1 MIRKN
6 VSMEDEYLQKLQPFL
21 DKNNGNLSA
30 AIRDAI
36 ELADAALQGHESVE
50 DALEYF
56 IQDSTKYPEIR
67 NSLIESGEC
76 ILISQLSFRWLIE
89 NTDGILVDDELVS
102 EIFNPYQIKSVSDL
116 LEYLNTR
123 SKNMGWEV
131 EAYLSTWEDNT
142 EVIVVEN
149 GDPSLRAYLAEAIS
163 IFLGRYLNFDVPF
176 VHRKS
181 NSIRI
186 FLKKHRFDTDVPPG
200 IRKNFG
206 TLDYTFKEI
215 KSKPDFWTS
224 LVERYRLQ
232 RYQRVNLNRDVFETF
247 LSGEIPDITSFFE
260 ASAGKPIQEIPFY
273 ELFVICKKIVTVTQ
287 LANDVE
293 RAVERGKVNLKIRH
307 QFSEEIAIEKLI
319 ALFSKLFLT
328 AGYEFEVR
336 TVSNLIIFEFK
347 NSPYACSSTNFGY

>member
-36 ELADAALQGHESVE
+36 EIADAALQGHESVE

-56 IQDSTKYPEIR
+56 TQDSTKYPEIR
-67 NSLIESGEC
+67 NGLIESGEC

-89 NTDGILVDDELVS
+89 NTDGILLDDELVS
-102 EIFNPYQIKSVSDL
+102 EIFNPYQIKSVSGL
-116 LEYLNTR
+116 LEYFNTR
-123 SKNMGWEV
+123 SRNMGWDV
-131 EAYLSTWEDNT
+131 NAYLSTWEDNT

-149 GDPSLRAYLAEAIS
+149 GDPSLRAYLAELIS
-163 IFLGRYLNFDVPF
+163 IFLGRYLNFDVSF

-186 FLKKHRFDTDVPPG
+186 FLKEYRSNMDVPPG
-200 IRKNFG
+200 VRKNFG

-224 LVERYRLQ
+224 LIERYRLQ
-232 RYQRVNLNRDVFETF
+232 RYQRVNINKDIFETF
-247 LSGEIPDITSFFE
+247 ISGGIPDVIGFFE
-260 ASAGKPIQEIPFY
+260 TSAGKPIQEIPLY
-273 ELFVICKKIVTVTQ
+273 ELFAICKRLVSITQ

-293 RAVERGKVNLKIRH
+293 RSVEKEMTILKIRH
-307 QFSEEIAIEKLI
+307 QFSEETAIAKLVEF
-319 ALFSKLFLT
+319 FSKLFQT
-328 AGYEFEVR
+328 AGYQTEVR
-336 TVSNLIIFEFK
+336 TLSNLIIIEFK
-347 NSPYACSSTNFGY
+347 DAC

>member
-36 ELADAALQGHESVE
+36 ELADAALQGHGSVE

-56 IQDSTKYPEIR
+56 TQGSTKYPEIR

-102 EIFNPYQIKSVSDL
+102 ELFNPYHIKSVSDL

-123 SKNMGWEV
+123 SRNMGWEIEV
-131 EAYLSTWEDNT
+131 SSNTWEEDKT
-142 EVIVVEN
+142 EAIVLEN
-149 GDPSLRAYLAEAIS
+149 GDPSLRAFLGELIS
-163 IFLGRYLNFDVPF
+163 IFLGRYLNLDVSF

-181 NSIRI
+181 NSISI
-186 FLKKHRFDTDVPPG
+186 FLKEHRSDLEIPSG
-200 IRKNFG
+200 IRNNFG
-206 TLDYTFKEI
+206 TLDYTLKEI
-215 KSKPDFWTS
+215 RSKPEFWTS

-232 RYQRVNLNRDVFETF
+232 RYQRVNLNKDVFETF
-247 LSGEIPDITSFFE
+247 LSGEIPDVANFFE
-260 ASAGKPIQEIPFY
+260 ASAGKPIQEIPLC
-273 ELFVICKKIVTVTQ
+273 ELFVICKKLISVTQ

-293 RAVERGKVNLKIRH
+293 RTVEGGKMNIKIRH
-307 QFSEEIAIEKLI
+307 QFSEEIALAKLVELLSR
-319 ALFSKLFLT
+319 LFHT
-328 AGYEFEVR
+328 AGHIFEVR
-336 TVSNLIIFEFK
+336 TVSNLIILEF
-347 NSPYACSSTNFGY
+347 ADTC

>member
-1 MIRKN
+1 LIRKN

-56 IQDSTKYPEIR
+56 TDSAKYPEIR

-102 EIFNPYQIKSVSDL
+102 ELFNPYQIKSVSDL
-116 LEYLNTR
+116 VEYLNTR
-123 SKNMGWEV
+123 SRNMGWKIEV
-131 EAYLSTWEDNT
+131 SINTWEEDKT
-142 EVIVVEN
+142 EVIVIEN
-149 GDPSLRAYLAEAIS
+149 GTPSLRAYLAELIS
-163 IFLGRYLNFDVPF
+163 IFLGRYLNLDISF

-186 FLKKHRFDTDVPPG
+186 FLKEYRSDMEVPPG

-215 KSKPDFWTS
+215 RSKPEFWTS

-232 RYQRVNLNRDVFETF
+232 RYQRINLNKDLFETF
-247 LSGEIPDITSFFE
+247 LSGEIPDVTSFFE
-260 ASAGKPIQEIPFY
+260 ASAGKPIQEIPLY
-273 ELFVICKKIVTVTQ
+273 ELFSISKKLISVTQ
-287 LANDVE
+287 LATDVE
-293 RAVERGKVNLKIRH
+293 RTVERGKINIKIRH
-307 QFSEEIAIEKLI
+307 QFSDEIAIEKLI
-319 ALFSKLFLT
+319 ALFSKLFLA
-328 AGYEFEVR
+328 AGYTFEAR
-336 TVSNLIIFEFK
+336 TVSNLIILEFK
-347 NSPYACSSTNFGY
+347 DPCSANSSSSGKY